1 MAKEFTVTEITE
13 YIYNLFKRDY
23 VLNSVCIKGEV
34 SNCKESSGHIFFTLK
49 DDGATIPAVLFS
61 SARFPGLKCKI
72 CDGMTVKAT
81 GYIGVYQQTG
91 RYQLYCSMIEEDGL
105 GSIYE
110 RFEVLKKKLFEK
122 GLFDE
127 NHKKNIPRYIS
138 TLGVITAQ
146 NGAAIKD
153 IITVAQRRNPHI
165 KIVLYPAS
173 VQGNG
178 AAATLIA
185 GIKAMEKIRPD
196 VIIIGRGGGSA
207 EDLFCF
213 NDEALAYAAYNCTIP
228 LISAVGHEIDY
239 TIIDF
244 VADRRAAT
252 PSAAAELAVYEY
264 SVFRSELIDRHS
276 VILNTM
282 LRKIEQAEKRTANYE
297 LALKNY
303 SPKKRLDN
311 YILRTVGF
319 LDSLTGLFMQ
329 KINNCRLKT
338 DGYGNSVYEC
348 FHKKLTLSRHRTE
361 LLKAR
366 LEGISPEKS
375 LERGYSY
382 ITDDKG
388 HNITSKKQVTSGQ
401 KINIRTGDGSYS
413 ATTI

>member
-49 DDGATIPAVLFS
+49 DDDATIPAVLFS
-61 SARFPGLKCKI
+61 SARFSGLKCKI

-91 RYQLYCSMIEEDGL
+91 RYQLYCSVIEEDGL

-110 RFEVLKKKLFEK
+110 RFEELKKKLFAK

-127 NHKKNIPRYIS
+127 NHKKAIPRYIS

-153 IITVAQRRNPHI
+153 IITVTQRRNPHV

-185 GIKAMEKIRPD
+185 GLKAMETIRPD
-196 VIIIGRGGGSA
+196 VIIIGRGGGSS

-244 VADRRAAT
+244 VADKRAAT

-276 VILNTM
+276 VLLNTM
-282 LRKIEQAEKRTANYE
+282 LRKIEQAEKQTANYE

-303 SPKKRLDN
+303 SPEKRLDN
-311 YILRTVGF
+311 YKLRTVSY
-319 LDSLTGLFMQ
+319 LDSLTGLFTQ
-329 KINNCRLKT
+329 KINDCRMKA
-338 DGYGNSVYEC
+338 DYYKNSAYER

-361 LLKAR
+361 LLEAR

-388 HNITSKKQVTSGQ
+388 HSITSKNQVTSGQ
-401 KINIRTGDGSYS
+401 NINIRTGDGSYS
-413 ATTI
+413 ATTV